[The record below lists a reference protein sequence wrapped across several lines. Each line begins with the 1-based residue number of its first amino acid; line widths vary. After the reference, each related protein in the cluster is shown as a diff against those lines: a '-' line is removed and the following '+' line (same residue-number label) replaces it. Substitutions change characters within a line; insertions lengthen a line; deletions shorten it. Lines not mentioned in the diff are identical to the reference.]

1 MVRQL
6 RRSAPPEPAVTRIEL
21 AQAVELFE
29 EEVDGIVARE
39 LARQL
44 HDLFAALLAVGPGVA
59 DQLAAETDPQRIAAV
74 VTGQIL
80 SIMER
85 YQVALRVNVAG

>member
-1 MVRQL
+1 M
-6 RRSAPPEPAVTRIEL
+6 TRIEL